1 MTTSRYIRRTVG
13 YFLKLLILV
22 VVLYLLMF
30 VTGSTRIS
38 AGAMLQELFATSR
51 GLLLIG
57 ALVLLSAFYPTFG
70 YVKRNVKA
78 DIRTNRDDIINALH
92 KNGYILSSEQPEK
105 QMVFR
110 ADSFFKRLL
119 VTFDDA
125 VTVTAADDG
134 TVNIEGPRKS
144 VVPIQFRIDT
154 YVNNF

>member
-1 MTTSRYIRRTVG
+1 MKTSRYIRRAGG

-38 AGAMLQELFATSR
+38 AGVLLHELFATSR
-51 GLLLIG
+51 GALLIG
-57 ALVLLSAFYPTFG
+57 ALALLAAFYPTFG

-78 DIRTNRDDIINALH
+78 DFHTNREAIINALH
-92 KNGYILSSEQPEK
+92 KNGYRLAAENHNE

-110 ADSFFKRLL
+110 GESFFKRLL
-119 VTFDDA
+119 ATFDDTI
-125 VTVTAADDG
+125 TVTDAGDG
-134 TVNIEGPRKS
+134 TIDIEGPRKS
-144 VVPIQFRIDT
+144 VVPTQFRIDT